1 MAITHHPAP
10 ESLMSCSA
18 GSMPEAFAA
27 VMASHIAM
35 CPGCRKELSVMEQ
48 IGTVL
53 FEAIAPT
60 AVACEA
66 EVTSMRDLQE
76 RDERQP
82 RSDGDVPA
90 PLVRTLGTSLD
101 RVPWK
106 RAGRGIW
113 QHRIA
118 LSHEGS
124 STLRLIKVAAGLS
137 LPEHGHSGSEL
148 TLVLRGSFRDARA
161 QLRDRRRGGRRRR
174 VSNTPDRRRRARLHL
189 PCCDGG
195 QTALQKPNGPHSPA
209 ADRLLSFTAPAKFFS
224 QRGNRSGQRT
234 DLLDETTGLLPA
246 IGTVTIP
253 IDVLVYP

>member
-1 MAITHHPAP
+1 MTITHHPAP

-27 VMASHIAM
+27 VMASHIVM
-35 CPGCRKELSVMEQ
+35 CADCRKELSVMEQ

-53 FEAIAPT
+53 FEAITPT

-66 EVTSMRDLQE
+66 KVTSMRDLQVH
-76 RDERQP
+76 DERRP
-82 RSDGDVPA
+82 RLDGDVPS

-137 LPEHGHSGSEL
+137 LPEHGHGGSEL
-148 TLVLRGSFRDARA
+148 TLVLRGAFRDT
-161 QLRDRRRGGRRRR
+161 RG
-174 VSNTPDRRRRARLHL
+174 HY
-189 PCCDGG
+189 
-195 QTALQKPNGPHSPA
+195 
-209 ADRLLSFTAPAKFFS
+209 
-224 QRGNRSGQRT
+224 
-234 DLLDETTGLLPA
+234 TTGDVA
-246 IGTVTIP
+246 DVDEDIEHGP
-253 IDVLVYP
+253 IADAEQGCICLVATDGKLRFRSRMARILQPLTGF

>member
-1 MAITHHPAP
+1 MTITHHPAP
-10 ESLMSCSA
+10 EGLMSCSA

-35 CPGCRKELSVMEQ
+35 CPDCRKELSVMEQ

-60 AVACEA
+60 AVACDA
-66 EVTSMRDLQE
+66 AATSMRE
-76 RDERQP
+76 SREHDERRPQ
-82 RSDGDVPA
+82 SDGDVPS

-124 STLRLIKVAAGLS
+124 STLRLIKVAAGLA

-161 QLRDRRRGGRRRR
+161 RY
-174 VSNTPDRRRRARLHL
+174 
-189 PCCDGG
+189 
-195 QTALQKPNGPHSPA
+195 
-209 ADRLLSFTAPAKFFS
+209 
-224 QRGNRSGQRT
+224 
-234 DLLDETTGLLPA
+234 TTGDLA
-246 IGTVTIP
+246 DVDESSEHAP
-253 IDVLVYP
+253 IADAEQGCICLVATEGKLRFTSRIARILQPLTDF

>member
-1 MAITHHPAP
+1 MTITHHPAP

-66 EVTSMRDLQE
+66 EVTSMHDLRE
-76 RDERQP
+76 HDERQP

-101 RVPWK
+101 RVPWT

-148 TLVLRGSFRDARA
+148 TLVLRGAFRDT
-161 QLRDRRRGGRRRR
+161 RG
-174 VSNTPDRRRRARLHL
+174 
-189 PCCDGG
+189 
-195 QTALQKPNGPHSPA
+195 QY
-209 ADRLLSFTAPAKFFS
+209 
-224 QRGNRSGQRT
+224 
-234 DLLDETTGLLPA
+234 TTGDVA
-246 IGTVTIP
+246 DVDEDIEHGP
-253 IDVLVYP
+253 IADADQGCICLVATDGKLRFRSRMARILQPLTGF

>member
-35 CPGCRKELSVMEQ
+35 CPGCRKELSMMEQ
-48 IGTVL
+48 IGAVL
-53 FEAIAPT
+53 LEAMTPT
-60 AVACEA
+60 AIACEA

-76 RDERQP
+76 RDELQP

-137 LPEHGHSGSEL
+137 LPEHGHRGSEL
-148 TLVLRGSFRDARA
+148 TLVLRGAFRDARA
-161 QLRDRRRGGRRRR
+161 RYATGDVADVDEDIEHGPIADAEQGCICLVATDGKLRFKGRM
-174 VSNTPDRRRRARLHL
+174 ARI
-189 PCCDGG
+189 
-195 QTALQKPNGPHSPA
+195 LQP
-209 ADRLLSFTAPAKFFS
+209 L
-224 QRGNRSGQRT
+224 T
-234 DLLDETTGLLPA
+234 DF
-246 IGTVTIP
+246 
-253 IDVLVYP
+253 